1 MDKFCT
7 HALESLLRGSNWEA
21 KFKEFYFNV
30 CPRFKDF
37 STSSFSAS
45 YADGSG
51 FDVLMFEAYR
61 NFITFFDLNIHIYL
75 DQMGVSLTTLEES
88 LANNLR
94 EGDSSAESLYSQF
107 EMYGDFLK
115 FSAIMKSKFQ
125 ETFLNLES
133 ERLKP
138 EGTIIFN
145 EGFSKDGSFEVPQP
159 HLQSTVSAE
168 NSGST
173 KIPKK
178 GRSVRVLWDIENVP
192 IMKSMGGLATLA
204 HLNRFARALFRRFN
218 LLIVNV

>member
-37 STSSFSAS
+37 STTSSLAS
-45 YADGSG
+45 YDDGG
-51 FDVLMFEAYR
+51 AFDVLMFEAYR

-88 LANNLR
+88 LVNNLR
-94 EGDSSAESLYSQF
+94 EGDSSAVSLFIQF

-133 ERLKP
+133 GKSTTDETLITKEVSLV
-138 EGTIIFN
+138 EGSSLSYN
-145 EGFSKDGSFEVPQP
+145 DNPVY
-159 HLQSTVSAE
+159 AE
-168 NSGST
+168 NSPVGKLS
-173 KIPKK
+173 K
-178 GRSVRVLWDIENVP
+178 RCRAVRVLWDIENIP
-192 IMKSMGGLATLA
+192 IMESLGGLETLVQ
-204 HLNRFARALFRRFN
+204 LNKYVRTN
-218 LLIVNV
+218 QSVTLIT